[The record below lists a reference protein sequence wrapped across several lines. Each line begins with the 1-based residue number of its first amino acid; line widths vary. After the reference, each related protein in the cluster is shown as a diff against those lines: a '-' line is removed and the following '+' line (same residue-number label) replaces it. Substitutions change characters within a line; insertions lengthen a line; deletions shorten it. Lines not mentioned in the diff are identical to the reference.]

1 MLSKLAFAAAIAL
14 AGAAPLP
21 AFAAHS
27 EQYMGYLAPFPAHK
41 IAGNLYFV
49 GSKGQASYLITT
61 PQGNILINSGVI
73 ESPPMIKASIEKL
86 GFKYADTRIL
96 LISHAHFDHDAGSA
110 QIIKETGAKYEV
122 MDSDVDVVES
132 GGKSDFAYGDDKD
145 QDFARYPAAKVSRVL
160 HDGDTVSLG
169 GTVLTA
175 HKTPGHTKG
184 CTTWTLKVKDGGK
197 DLNVVVVGSPNVNPG
212 YVLVGNT
219 KYPNIVQDYE
229 QTFKVLKAL
238 PADVFLGAH
247 GDYYGLPAK
256 FEKIKA
262 GGANPFIDP
271 AGYKAYVANRE
282 AAYRKELA
290 KQKAGG
296 KL

>member
-1 MLSKLAFAAAIAL
+1 MMTRLILLLALGFT
-14 AGAAPLP
+14 
-21 AFAAHS
+21 AFSSQAFPQANA
-27 EQYMGYLAPFPAHK
+27 EWTKPFPAFR
-41 IAGNLYFV
+41 IIGNIYWV
-49 GSKGQASYLITT
+49 GTWDLSTYLITT
-61 PQGNILINSGVI
+61 PQGNILINSGLV
-73 ESPPMIKASIEKL
+73 ESPPMIKESIEKL
-86 GFKYADTRIL
+86 GFKYTDTKIL

-110 QIIKETGAKYEV
+110 RIVKETGAKYEV

-132 GGKSDFAYGDDKD
+132 GGKTDFNYGDAKD
-145 QDFARYPAAKVSRVL
+145 PDASRYPAAKVSRVL

-184 CTTWTLKVKDGGK
+184 CTTWTLNVNDGGK
-197 DLNVVVVGSPNVNPG
+197 NLNVVVVGSPNVNPG